1 MLLTFHIPNW
11 FTDPLIGSWFILQLP
26 CKVNDV
32 NARMMK
38 RKGCGRQQL
47 WLILTYYYVIYVEV
61 LRKTMPNHSDQSPVW
76 NMNYV
81 PPRYKKC
88 AKSYPVTS
96 TGCAVQW
103 PADYT
108 LCRASTANTDTAT
121 QPQQFV
127 FPHDELLAPNWNG
140 AANGVLCDPV
150 HILPRHSLLSKC
162 HAVPQYTQK
171 GNSTYAFT
179 ICVSHTTNII

>member
-1 MLLTFHIPNW
+1 
-11 FTDPLIGSWFILQLP
+11 
-26 CKVNDV
+26 
-32 NARMMK
+32 
-38 RKGCGRQQL
+38 
-47 WLILTYYYVIYVEV
+47 
-61 LRKTMPNHSDQSPVW
+61 
-76 NMNYV
+76 MNYV

-127 FPHDELLAPNWNG
+127 FPHDELLAPN
-140 AANGVLCDPV
+140 
-150 HILPRHSLLSKC
+150 
-162 HAVPQYTQK
+162 
-171 GNSTYAFT
+171 
-179 ICVSHTTNII
+179 